1 MTDLL
6 VVGAGPAG
14 LSCAIEAVRAKLSCV
29 ILDQGNVA
37 DAIRRFPVNMVW
49 FSTPE
54 LLEIGDV
61 PFTVTT
67 VRPTRADTLR
77 YYLAVAAR
85 FGLDVR
91 PHDAVTGIRREGE
104 GFVVST
110 AGGRIF
116 RPATWWSPRDTSIV
130 LPAWA
135 SRAKRVRG
143 SCTTTPNRS
152 RTAAAG

>member
-14 LSCAIEAVRAKLSCV
+14 LSCAIEAVRAKLRCV
-29 ILDQGNVA
+29 TLDQGNVG

-61 PFTVTT
+61 PFTVPT
-67 VRPTRADTLR
+67 VRPTRSDTLR
-77 YYLAVAAR
+77 YYQTVASR
-85 FGLDVR
+85 FGLDIR
-91 PHDAVTGIRREGE
+91 PHDAVAGIHRRGD

-110 AGGRIF
+110 VGGRTF
-116 RPATWWSPRDTSIV
+116 QARNVVVA
-130 LPAWA
+130 
-135 SRAKRVRG
+135 
-143 SCTTTPNRS
+143 TTTPNRS
-152 RTAAAG
+152 PIAAAG